1 MSSLDPLALPLRG
14 TVLVE
19 ASAGTGKTFT
29 LCNLYLRLV
38 VEAERGVG
46 EILVVTYTNAATAEL
61 RSRIRERLRIAL
73 LALRN
78 GPAADADEF
87 MVAFTTRRREL
98 GRAAGDARLLE
109 VALRSFDE
117 AAIFTIHGFCQRMLI
132 ENAFESVST
141 FDAELVA
148 DQRPLCRELVED
160 HWVRSLHDAPA
171 ILVDFLSGSQAGES
185 LDRLQDLVAK
195 AVAHPDVPVLPERP
209 LDPSYAELEEA
220 LRVRRSAL
228 AAAGRIWT
236 ESRAELLAYLTRS
249 DVMNQQQYPSGDV
262 RSVWAPE
269 LDGFFAS
276 SDADP
281 PLHSK
286 VHKLTPAAFGPGRGV
301 KSGQT
306 PLSHPFFD
314 ACQALCA
321 AETELRS
328 RLDECALRFRLSL
341 VHWAR
346 TEARRRHDAANAQ
359 SFDDLLH
366 RLRDALHGPAGD
378 DLARRLRERFPAALV
393 DEFQDTDPVQYA
405 ILRSIYR
412 EGSGPL
418 LLIGDPKQAI
428 YAFRGADVFAY
439 LRARDDAGNA
449 PHTLETNHRSDPD
462 LVLALNTLFERAES
476 PFLLDGI
483 PYLPMRSAQQAP
495 RLTRSGGD
503 PVDPLQ
509 VVFVPRSEGATK
521 PITKERASD
530 LVPRLV
536 AAEIARLLAAK
547 LEIGGKRLRPGDVA
561 VLCRTN
567 LQAALVQKALRALS
581 IPSVRQGDD
590 SVFDADEAS
599 ELEQVLR
606 AVAEPG
612 DASRLRCA
620 LVTGVIGLDAAAL
633 RALGSDEDGWDVWAA
648 RFRSWHDTW
657 VGRGF
662 MAAFRRLLDDC
673 RVVPRLLAE
682 EGGER
687 AATNLLHLAEL
698 LQAESMRSHRGPL
711 ALVDWLALMRSDP
724 EARQQGSEAA
734 EVRLE
739 SDAHAVQLT
748 TVHRSKGLEYGVVYC
763 PFLWDDT
770 LLSEN
775 DKSWVRF
782 HRDDGE
788 RTLCFDVG
796 PAKDVEH
803 TARIELSERE
813 ALAESLRLLY
823 VALTRARHLCTIVW
837 GNFNKGETSPLAYL
851 LHQRGARENAATDDL
866 ASFVRQRFAKL
877 ADEAIRADLR
887 ALTDASGGRI
897 AVRDASAEDPPPYR
911 PDDAAS
917 RELTAREALREL
929 SQSWRISSFSALVAA
944 RDRLGQRAEE
954 GVDHDAQELAEAA
967 AAATGFAAATS
978 AAARSPRIRLDE
990 FPAGAR
996 AGQLVH
1002 DVFEHLDFRA
1012 DDAAIA
1018 AVIDR
1023 RSRRHRLPKASL
1035 APLGGAIRDVLDA
1048 PLVGTAETA
1057 LRLASID
1064 TARTL
1069 REMPFTMPVAQTAE
1083 RALDSGALARAFEA
1097 LGSPAARAYAPFL
1110 RRIGFPELRG
1120 YLTGVIDLVL
1130 EHGGRWWVVDY
1141 KSNHLGAHA
1150 EDYAPA
1156 ALAAEM
1162 ARHQYVLQYH
1172 LYAVAV
1178 HLYLTSRLRDYDY
1191 DRDVAGVLYL
1201 FVRGI
1206 SPHHPPGT
1214 GVFEDRPTR
1223 ALIDHLSAIL
1233 MGTPA

>member
-1 MSSLDPLALPLRG
+1 VSSLDPLALPLRG

-29 LCNLYLRLV
+29 LCNLYLRLL
-38 VEAERGVG
+38 VESERGVG
-46 EILVVTYTNAATAEL
+46 QILVVTYTNAATAEL

-78 GPAADADEF
+78 GPDENADEF
-87 MVAFTTRRREL
+87 MAAFATRRREL

-117 AAIFTIHGFCQRMLI
+117 AAIFTIHGFCQRMLL

-160 HWVRSLHDAPA
+160 HWVRALHDAPA
-171 ILVDFLSGSQAGES
+171 MLVDCIAGKQAAKS

-195 AVAHPDVPVLPERP
+195 SIAHPDVPVLPERP
-209 LDPSYAELEEA
+209 LDPPYPELEQA
-220 LRVRRSAL
+220 LRERRAAL
-228 AAAGRIWT
+228 AAAGRIWAECRT
-236 ESRAELLAYLTRS
+236 ELLAYLTREDIFHKS
-249 DVMNQQQYPSGDV
+249 KYPAADV
-262 RSVWAPE
+262 RTEWAPALDE
-269 LDGFFAS
+269 LFAKV
-276 SDADP
+276 DADP
-281 PLHSK
+281 KLYDK
-286 VHKLTPAAFGPGRGV
+286 VRKLTTAAICAGV
-301 KSGQT
+301 KGKHT
-306 PLSHPFFD
+306 PLPHAFFD
-314 ACQALCA
+314 ACQALCE
-321 AETELRS
+321 AEEELQR
-328 RLDECALRFRLSL
+328 RLEDCALCFRLSL

-346 TEARRRHDAANAQ
+346 TEARRRHEAANAQ

-412 EGSGPL
+412 EGPGPL

-449 PHTLETNHRSDPD
+449 PQTLETNHRSDPG
-462 LVLALNTLFERAES
+462 LVLALNTLFERAAA
-476 PFLLDGI
+476 PFLLEGI
-483 PYLPMRSAQQAP
+483 PYLSMRSAQETA
-495 RLTRSGGD
+495 RLTRPGGGA
-503 PVDPLQ
+503 VDPLQ
-509 VVFVPRSEGATK
+509 VVFVPRTDGAK

-536 AAEIARLLAAK
+536 AAEIARLLDAK
-547 LEIGGKRLRPGDVA
+547 LEIGGERLRPGDVA

-698 LQAESMRSHRGPL
+698 LQGESMRSHRGPL

-763 PFLWDDT
+763 PFLWDGT

-775 DKSWVRF
+775 DKSWIRF
-782 HRDDGE
+782 HRDDAE

-796 PAKDVEH
+796 AAKDPEH

-837 GNFNKGETSPLAYL
+837 GNFNKGDTSPLAYL
-851 LHQRGARENAATDDL
+851 LHQTGARENAATDDL
-866 ASFVRQRFAKL
+866 AAFVQQRFAKL
-877 ADEAIRADLR
+877 SDEAIRADLR
-887 ALTDASGGRI
+887 ALADASGGRI
-897 AVRDASAEDPPPYR
+897 AVRDVSADDPPPYR
-911 PDDAAS
+911 PDETAPSA
-917 RELTAREALREL
+917 LAAREASREL
-929 SQSWRISSFSALVAA
+929 SQSWRMSSFSALVAS

-954 GVDHDAQELAEAA
+954 GVDHDAQEVADDGEGAA
-967 AAATGFAAATS
+967 PIVGGTAVP
-978 AAARSPRIRLDE
+978 RSPRILLDE
-990 FPAGAR
+990 FPGGAR

-1002 DVFEHLDFRA
+1002 DVFEHLDFGA
-1012 DDAAIA
+1012 DDATIA
-1018 AVIDR
+1018 AVIEK

-1035 APLGGAIRDVLDA
+1035 APLGTAIRDVLDA
-1048 PLVGTAETA
+1048 PLLAAPGAA
-1057 LRLASID
+1057 LRLASVES
-1064 TARTL
+1064 ARIL
-1069 REMPFTMPVAQTAE
+1069 REMPFTMPVAQTRA
-1083 RALDSGALARAFEA
+1083 RALDAAALAEAFET
-1097 LGSPAARAYAPFL
+1097 LGSPAARAYAPVL

-1120 YLTGVIDLVL
+1120 YLTGFIDLVF
-1130 EHGGRWWVVDY
+1130 EHEGRWWVVDY
-1141 KSNHLGAHA
+1141 KSNHMGGHA
-1150 EDYAPA
+1150 EDYAPP

-1162 ARHQYVLQYH
+1162 ARHHYVLQYH

-1178 HLYLTSRLRDYDY
+1178 HLYLMQRIAGYDY
-1191 DRDVAGVLYL
+1191 DRDVGGVLYL

-1206 SPHHPPGT
+1206 SPRHPPGT
-1214 GVFEDRPTR
+1214 GVFRDRPSR
-1223 ALIDHLSAIL
+1223 ALIERLSEVL
-1233 MGTPA
+1233 GGTAP